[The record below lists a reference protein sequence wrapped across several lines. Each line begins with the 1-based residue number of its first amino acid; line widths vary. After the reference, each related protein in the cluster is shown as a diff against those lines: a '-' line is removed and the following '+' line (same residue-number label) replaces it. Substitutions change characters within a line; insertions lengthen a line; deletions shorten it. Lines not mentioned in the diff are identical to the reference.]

1 MAQTRIRGPARR
13 ERLLEAA
20 AQIVLDQGVAAVTME
35 AVALCNGVNRAMAYR
50 YFADRD
56 DLLVAL
62 LDREYERQ
70 TRLITERVDVVA
82 DLEGALRYALQ
93 HWFRHGDLFM
103 TLCNDSGPLAAR
115 AAAIRRAD
123 AVMWAEGIERKF
135 GLPHVVALRLAAFMV
150 GGSYGVAEAHRGE
163 DDATTV
169 DDVVRSIVGAGWALH
184 GKYAAQISTDGTRAP
199 VADAL

>member
-1 MAQTRIRGPARR
+1 MAQTRIKGPARR

-35 AVALCNGVNRAMAYR
+35 AVALRNDVNRAMAYR

-70 TRLITERVDVVA
+70 TRQITEQVDVVA
-82 DLEGALRYALQ
+82 NFEAALRYALQ

-103 TLCNDSGPLAAR
+103 TLCNDSGPLATR
-115 AAAIRRAD
+115 AAAIRRTD
-123 AVMWAEGIERKF
+123 AVMWAEGIERTF
-135 GLPHVVALRLAAFMV
+135 TLPHAVALRLAAFMV
-150 GGSYGVAEAHRGE
+150 GGSYGVAEAHRGA
-163 DDATTV
+163 DDAATI
-169 DDVVRSIVGAGWALH
+169 DEVVRSIMGAGRALQ
-184 GKYAAQISTDGTRAP
+184 GKYARI
-199 VADAL
+199 